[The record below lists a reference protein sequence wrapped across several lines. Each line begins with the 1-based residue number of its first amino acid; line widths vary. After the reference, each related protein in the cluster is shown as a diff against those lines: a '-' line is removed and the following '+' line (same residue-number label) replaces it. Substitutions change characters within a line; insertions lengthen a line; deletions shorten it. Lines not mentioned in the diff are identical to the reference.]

1 MKILDERAGGD
12 VTDLPRVSI
21 SKSLRNLETKSIH
34 VLMAITG
41 VGEKKALK
49 LLNRFRSL
57 RNVFNASES
66 ELRELLEINWQ
77 DASKMFWTMI

>member
-21 SKSLRNLETKSIH
+21 SKSLRNLETESIH

>member
-21 SKSLRNLETKSIH
+21 SKSLRNLETESIH

-41 VGEKKALK
+41 VGEKKTLK